1 MNEEE
6 LKDLLQPVSN
16 EEEIDKIL
24 EEDDND

>member
-24 EEDDND
+24 EEDDID